1 MLAAP
6 MTELEAVNDMLIGI
20 GQLPVNAIIPEIVD
34 QSIALGELN
43 KVVREVCLYGFK
55 FNTDEDYVLSPDSDG
70 FIAVPTGALDIDPME
85 KAQDIIVRK
94 HPTKGFGLWDAANLT
109 WTMALP
115 VKVRIKWSYT
125 FDALPEAARGYAV
138 IAAGRKFTA
147 RVVGDPAADR
157 FGEED
162 QRRAWLTLQRQQS
175 ASADINIFR
184 ANKALAASLN
194 RRGRAW
200 RSDK

>member
-55 FNTDEDYVLSPDSDG
+55 FNTDEDHVLTPDVDG
-70 FIAVPTGALDIDPME
+70 FIAVPTGALDIDPMD

-109 WTMALP
+109 WTMAL
-115 VKVRIKWSYT
+115 RIKTSSPRLHE
-125 FDALPEAARGYAV
+125 FSLPSFPLRLWPRLLRGQFGLEWEV
-138 IAAGRKFTA
+138 QGVGPRRPVRRVSISPWAGTA
-147 RVVGDPAADR
+147 SPTPSPAANAPARLHADAR
-157 FGEED
+157 SRS
-162 QRRAWLTLQRQQS
+162 RR
-175 ASADINIFR
+175 
-184 ANKALAASLN
+184 
-194 RRGRAW
+194 
-200 RSDK
+200 

>member
-55 FNTDEDYVLSPDSDG
+55 FNTDEDFVLSPDIDG
-70 FIAVPTGALDIDPME
+70 FIAVPTGALDIDPMD

-94 HPTKGFGLWDAANLT
+94 HPSKGFGPLGRREPDVGDGPAGQGPRQVVVHVRRPAGGRPWLRRHRRRSQVHRSGCGRPSRRPLRRRGSATRLADAATPAVRLGRHQH
-109 WTMALP
+109 LP
-115 VKVRIKWSYT
+115 
-125 FDALPEAARGYAV
+125 
-138 IAAGRKFTA
+138 
-147 RVVGDPAADR
+147 
-157 FGEED
+157 
-162 QRRAWLTLQRQQS
+162 RQQGS
-175 ASADINIFR
+175 FCISEPAR
-184 ANKALAASLN
+184 PGLEV
-194 RRGRAW
+194 R
-200 RSDK
+200 

>member
-6 MTELEAVNDMLIGI
+6 MTELEAVNDMLVGI

-55 FNTDEDYVLSPDSDG
+55 FNTDEDHVLTPDVDG
-70 FIAVPTGALDIDPME
+70 FIAVPTGALDIDPMD
-85 KAQDIIVRK
+85 KAQDIVVRK

-109 WTMALP
+109 WTITAP

-138 IAAGRKFTA
+138 IAAGRKFQA
-147 RVVGDPAADR
+147 RVIGDPTADR

-175 ASADINIFR
+175 ASADTNLFR
-184 ANKALAASLN
+184 ANKTLAAQVH
-194 RRGRAW
+194 RRGRVW

>member
-55 FNTDEDYVLSPDSDG
+55 FNTDEDYVLTPDTDG
-70 FIAVPTGALDIDPME
+70 FIAVPSGALDIDPMN
-85 KAQDIIVRK
+85 KAQDIVVRK
-94 HPTKGFGLWDAANLT
+94 HPAKGFGLWDAANLT
-109 WTMALP
+109 WTINAP
-115 VKVRIKWSYT
+115 IKVRIKWSFT

-138 IAAGRKFTA
+138 IAAGRKFQA
-147 RVVGDPAADR
+147 RVVGDPTADR

-162 QRRAWLTLQRQQS
+162 QQRAWLTLQRQQS
-175 ASADINIFR
+175 ASADTNLFR
-184 ANKALAASLN
+184 ANRTLAAQVF
-194 RRGRAW
+194 RRGRVW
-200 RSDK
+200 RSAK